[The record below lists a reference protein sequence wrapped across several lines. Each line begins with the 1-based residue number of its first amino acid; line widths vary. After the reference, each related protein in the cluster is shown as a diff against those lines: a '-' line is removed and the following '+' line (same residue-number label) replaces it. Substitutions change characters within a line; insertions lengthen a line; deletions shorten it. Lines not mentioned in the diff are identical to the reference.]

1 MSDYKFRLGLALARE
16 EKLREELESAL
27 AREAEV
33 GRLYDSLVHRSNRE
47 RVASYKREA
56 VLRNDVLTLE
66 KGGQLIVRDMH
77 EYRQRLAVAEQR
89 VDCLEELLNDAVSA
103 MKMVSENSDDI
114 DSVGICMEYVGRI
127 NEVFKP
133 AAEGEG
139 S

>member
-77 EYRQRLAVAEQR
+77 EYRQRLTVAEQR
-89 VDCLEELLNDAVSA
+89 VQRMVDCSKGQDSIATGYLSDILALL
-103 MKMVSENSDDI
+103 
-114 DSVGICMEYVGRI
+114 
-127 NEVFKP
+127 KP